1 MKKINT
7 KNYIILAVLLIVTV
21 FITLVLVGVYKSKE
35 KFTSEFYNLSNKI
48 TVGELEEYIIENPDS
63 IIYISD
69 KYDLTKEEFEK
80 KLDNKLKELNLEDKF
95 VYVDSNEMSKKDS
108 NLLEEK
114 YDVNFKVEETPI
126 ILVVI
131 EKEVVKKIYVEDSL
145 NVDNFID
152 YEAFEW

>member
-152 YEAFEW
+152 YEAFE